1 MHNVHLTRY
10 KYLMQ
15 FSYCLG
21 ICLVPGRNGNKCLS
35 HVVRD
40 TILSGQRNA
49 KSLISL
55 RGLCFVFTK
64 IGFLANNSVQVSGFI
79 LILIFFYGPGQKCSV
94 ILGRSHGFLGIYQ
107 YLRKVKDIIR
117 RSWSFSSER

>member
-1 MHNVHLTRY
+1 MFGYRLGTSAWYLAETVIKGLT
-10 KYLMQ
+10 
-15 FSYCLG
+15 
-21 ICLVPGRNGNKCLS
+21 N
-35 HVVRD
+35 VVRD

-79 LILIFFYGPGQKCSV
+79 LILIFCLTSRSKMFSHIGAEPRPPRHLP
-94 ILGRSHGFLGIYQ
+94 IL
-107 YLRKVKDIIR
+107 
-117 RSWSFSSER
+117 